1 MKLESIII
9 YPKNAKQKTL
19 LKSLL
24 EEMKIQFEIASTKD
38 ETTLNEEEYYA
49 KLDKSISQVEAGK
62 TKCLPKDKQK
72 EFLGI

>member
-1 MKLESIII
+1 MESIII
-9 YPKNAKQKTL
+9 YPKNAKQKTM

-38 ETTLNEEEYYA
+38 ETSLNEEEYYA
-49 KLDKSISQVEAGK
+49 KLDKSISQAEAGK
-62 TKCLPKDKQK
+62 TKCLPKEKQK

>member
-38 ETTLNEEEYYA
+38 ETSLNEKKTNKKNYWEYN
-49 KLDKSISQVEAGK
+49 LS
-62 TKCLPKDKQK
+62 L
-72 EFLGI
+72 L

>member
-1 MKLESIII
+1 MESIII
-9 YPKNAKQKTL
+9 YSKNAKQKTM

-38 ETTLNEEEYYA
+38 ETSLNEEEYYA
-49 KLDKSISQVEAGK
+49 KLDKSISQAEAGK

-72 EFLGI
+72 EFLRI

>member
-1 MKLESIII
+1 M
-9 YPKNAKQKTL
+9 

-38 ETTLNEEEYYA
+38 ETSLNEEDYYA
-49 KLDKSISQVEAGK
+49 KLDKSISQAEAGK

>member
-1 MKLESIII
+1 MESIII
-9 YPKNAKQKTL
+9 YLKNAKQKTL

-24 EEMKIQFEIASTKD
+24 EEMKIQFEIVSTKD
-38 ETTLNEEEYYA
+38 ETSLNEEEYYV
-49 KLDKSISQVEAGK
+49 KLDKSISQAEAGK